1 MKWKIAV
8 FVIVAGVLFTWYD
21 YASED
26 FTRLESDRREQADPT
41 VTTSTGT
48 MRYRVYGAGNK
59 PAIVLIHSF
68 NGFIESWEKNA
79 NVLADAGFRVIV
91 YDLWGR
97 GFSDRPRIKLS
108 LSVFRQ
114 QLTDLMNHVGAQR
127 AHLVGASFGAVI
139 AADFAIHYPERGNK
153 VAMVGPAGWPEEGT
167 DVSVVGTAP
176 IIGDVLFHYFGTSFL
191 RSTVDAYLVRPA
203 DNRWVTEHW
212 SRFADYPGF
221 TRSALSTLR
230 ESPVR
235 DYLDG
240 WKDYGAMT
248 IPTLILW
255 GTRDVSFPYDN
266 AEKIPQLMP
275 HANVV
280 AVEDGAH
287 WVNVENSDQVNHELV
302 RFLTD

>member
-41 VTTSTGT
+41 VTLSTGT

-139 AADFAIHYPERGNK
+139 AADFAIHYPERVNK

-255 GTRDVSFPYDN
+255 GIRDVSFPYDN

-280 AVEDGAH
+280 AVEGGAH